1 MAVTAN
7 EKYGRLTTIE
17 KVGIYSNRNAMWKCQ
32 CDCGNI
38 IYVPSGSLK
47 TNNTKSC
54 GCLHKDSMKEMGVKL
69 RKLNQYDLS
78 GEFGIGFTSKGEQ
91 FLFDKEDYEIINQY
105 TWRINDQGYALT
117 IPFGKQIRMH
127 VLIMNSDLTKEVD
140 HINGI
145 RHDNRKSNLRICE
158 HYQNIINSK
167 TRTDNTSGKRGVYWD
182 KSRNKWVVIIT
193 VNNKSHH
200 IGRYSIFEDA
210 VKAREEAEVK
220 YFGEYAPTER

>member
-1 MAVTAN
+1 MKPN
-7 EKYGRLTTIE
+7 EKYGMLTVTKESIE
-17 KVGIYSNRNAMWKCQ
+17 SNKEMCECICECGIIKEFYRSN
-32 CDCGNI
+32 I
-38 IYVPSGSLK
+38 TSGK
-47 TNNTKSC
+47 TKSC
-54 GCLHKDSMKEMGVKL
+54 GCLRQIVGKSK
-69 RKLNQYDLS
+69 RILNNYDLS
-78 GEFGIGFTSKGEQ
+78 GEFGIGYTTKGEQ

-105 TWRINDQGYALT
+105 TWVINDRGYVRT
-117 IPFGKQIRMH
+117 TTFGKQIRMH

-182 KSRNKWVVIIT
+182 KSRSKWMVSIT
-193 VNNKSHH
+193 VNNTYKY
-200 IGRYSIFEDA
+200 IGRYDTFEDA

-220 YFGEYAPTER
+220 YFGEYTPTDR